1 MDVDMS
7 IILNL
12 EIILDNMILK
22 FTFSSRPSKTELRVK
37 SGALFP
43 GRRAMVEWVC
53 SPRQL
58 VFEWICIEWMICIF
72 FKQLFLSPSFLIF
85 VNPYLSYLS
94 KFHRML
100 LISTLHFSQNN
111 VLQFIII
118 DVLNNFVD
126 KIVWGLKLSVLVMF
140 ASRYC
145 YFPQMLT
152 WHRSLCACLGIWARR
167 GTWAV
172 LGVTIVMGPK
182 CA

>member
-1 MDVDMS
+1 MDVDIS

-43 GRRAMVEWVC
+43 GRRAMVGCVC

-85 VNPYLSYLS
+85 VNPCLSYLS
-94 KFHRML
+94 KFHHMH

-111 VLQFIII
+111 LLQFIII
-118 DVLNNFVD
+118 DVLNFID
-126 KIVWGLKLSVLVMF
+126 KIVWGLKLSVPIPCHVCKSLMLL
-140 ASRYC
+140 SS
-145 YFPQMLT
+145 MLT

-167 GTWAV
+167 GT
-172 LGVTIVMGPK
+172 
-182 CA
+182 